1 MQHGPSLPGETLP
14 GSPSLRTKQQTVMAI
29 VLFGSPGSGKGT
41 QAKLLTQRLRIPHIS
56 TGDMLRER
64 IRAGVLLERAVARMH
79 SGELVSDELV
89 NRMVEERLSQPDAA
103 NGFILDG
110 YPRTVDQGE
119 HLNMWVDARGIPEVV
134 IHLAVDYN
142 SIIARLT
149 GRRVCPRCG
158 TLYNLA
164 TKPPK
169 VDELCDLDGEKLI
182 VRDDD
187 REDVIRQR
195 LSAYERQ
202 TRPVLEFYRSSGRRL
217 LEVDASTDPPAIV
230 FDKICQAIDC
240 HDRA

>member
-1 MQHGPSLPGETLP
+1 VT
-14 GSPSLRTKQQTVMAI
+14 AI

-64 IRAGVLLERAVARMH
+64 IRDGMEMNGAKALMQ
-79 SGELVSDELV
+79 SGELVSDGVV
-89 NRMVEERLSQPDAA
+89 NLMVEQRLSQPDAA

-119 HLNMWVDARGIPEVV
+119 HLNTWVDARGIPEVV

-202 TRPVLEFYRSSGRRL
+202 TRPVLEFYRAAGRRL
-217 LEVDASTDPPAIV
+217 LEVDASKDPPAIV
-230 FDKICQAIDC
+230 FEKICQAIDC

>member
-1 MQHGPSLPGETLP
+1 VT
-14 GSPSLRTKQQTVMAI
+14 AI

-41 QAKLLTQRLRIPHIS
+41 QARLLTQRLRIPHVS

-64 IRAGVLLERAVARMH
+64 IRDGVEMNGAKARMQ
-79 SGELVSDELV
+79 SGELVSDGVV
-89 NRMVEERLSQPDAA
+89 NRMVEERLSRPDAA
-103 NGFILDG
+103 DGFILDG
-110 YPRTVDQGE
+110 YPRTVDQGH
-119 HLNMWVDARGIPEVV
+119 HLNTWLDERGIAEVV

-142 SIIARLT
+142 IIIARLT

-169 VDELCDLDGEKLI
+169 VDELCDLEGEKLT

-187 REDVIRQR
+187 REDVIRHR
-195 LSAYERQ
+195 LDAYERQ
-202 TRPVLEFYRSSGRRL
+202 TRPVLDFYRSAGRRL
-217 LEVDASTDPPAIV
+217 FEVDASKDPPGIV
-230 FDKICQAIDC
+230 FEKICQAIDC